1 MPGGRPRS
9 SQDPNAAR
17 FRGIGDVELAAVAPR
32 FPNADRTWLPSTRT
46 AYGRFRRSVT
56 ARALRDVDMPAVKTL
71 FVYRDRLDRLLA
83 TLDDPEVDAA
93 AAARQVRT
101 WQAVIS
107 SVSAELGVG
116 PRNRQSL
123 GIQTEVAV
131 GSRLDAFQHTGRAP
145 YLDSHAKVS

>member
-17 FRGIGDVELAAVAPR
+17 NRAIGDVELAAVAPR
-32 FPNADRTWLPSTRT
+32 FPNVDPGWLPATQA

-56 ARALRDVDMPAVKTL
+56 ARALRDVDMPAVRRL
-71 FVYRDRLDRLLA
+71 FSYSDRLDRLLA

-93 AAARQVRT
+93 AAVRQVRA

-116 PRNRQSL
+116 PRARQSL
-123 GIQTEVAV
+123 GIRTEVAV
-131 GSRLDAFQHTGRAP
+131 GSRLDAFRATA
-145 YLDSHAKVS
+145 D